1 MQSTRLS
8 IENYPHKV
16 KNSLYGRPTKSVN
29 VSSFHCTYQPSQAR
43 CGIQLL
49 LQCASQLLKFL
60 KQTRETALIR
70 LCLLLPGDQWS
81 WRKEERSKAT
91 YIKQEGSIKHPYL
104 STILAVYIA
113 NKITG

>member
-1 MQSTRLS
+1 M
-8 IENYPHKV
+8 
-16 KNSLYGRPTKSVN
+16 
-29 VSSFHCTYQPSQAR
+29 
-43 CGIQLL
+43 
-49 LQCASQLLKFL
+49 
-60 KQTRETALIR
+60 
-70 LCLLLPGDQWS
+70 S